1 MYFNSNKIKL
11 SFSRAK
17 YKTVGNTVYCTLQY
31 TLKVPGSY
39 SDVVAIVANDKLT
52 FTSTGKATCNSG
64 DIFNKWMGRKIAN
77 ARAEAK
83 AYKHAQA
90 LVKKQVKEVIK
101 RYYDMTLEFD
111 EKADF
116 VQRHNVEYVNEISK

>member
-1 MYFNSNKIKL
+1 MYFNGRKIKL
-11 SFSRAK
+11 SFSRPK
-17 YKTVGNTVYCTLQY
+17 YQTVGNTVYCTLQY
-31 TLKVPGSY
+31 TVNVPGSY

-52 FTSTGKATCNSG
+52 FTATGKATCSG
-64 DIFNKWMGRKIAN
+64 NDVFNKQIGRKIAN

-83 AYKHAQA
+83 AYKHAQT

-116 VQRHNVEYVNEISK
+116 VQRHNVEYVNKISK

>member
-11 SFSRAK
+11 SFSRPK
-17 YKTVGNTVYCTLQY
+17 YQTVGNTIHCTLQY
-31 TLKVPGSY
+31 TVKVPGSY

-52 FTSTGKATCNSG
+52 FTTTGKATWNSC
-64 DIFNKWMGRKIAN
+64 DVFNKWIGRKIAN

-83 AYKHAQA
+83 AYKHAQT

-116 VQRHNVEYVNEISK
+116 IQKHDAEYGAEISN

>member
-1 MYFNSNKIKL
+1 MYFNGRKIKL
-11 SFSRAK
+11 SFSRPK
-17 YKTVGNTVYCTLQY
+17 YQTVGNTVHCTLQY
-31 TLKVPGSY
+31 TVNVPGSY

-52 FTSTGKATCNSG
+52 FTATGKATCNSG

-83 AYKHAQA
+83 AYKRAQT
-90 LVKKQVKEVIK
+90 LIKKQVKEVIK